1 MKDFDTSKAATRGN
15 PSFVW
20 REGQGRRFGMLQA
33 AAPLAGKRVLEFG
46 CGLGTYAREM
56 QKYSPHVFGFD
67 IEIDRVQTGVR
78 NGVSGL
84 LGSVGERLPFADNT
98 FDIVFSN
105 DVLEHVLDDRA
116 CAREIA
122 RVVRAGGRAVI
133 FVPNR
138 LYFFETHGIYWRGQY
153 HFGNKPFVNWLP
165 DALRN
170 KLAPHV
176 RAYTAGGLK
185 GLFADLPMT
194 LIELR
199 QIYGGFDNIVRR
211 YSILGRVIRGAWQG
225 LESTPLSV
233 FGLEHLI
240 VLEKRAVN

>member
-1 MKDFDTSKAATRGN
+1 MFDTSKAATRGN

-20 REGQGRRFGMLQA
+20 REGQMRRFAMLQA

-67 IEIDRVQTGVR
+67 IEIDRVQQGAASGVK
-78 NGVSGL
+78 GL

-105 DVLEHVLDDRA
+105 DVLEHVQDDRE
-116 CAREIA
+116 CAREIT
-122 RVVRAGGRAVI
+122 RVLRPGGRAVI

-138 LYFFETHGIYWRGQY
+138 LYFFETHGVYWRGKY
-153 HFGNKPFVNWLP
+153 YFGNKPLVNWLP
-165 DALRN
+165 DPLRN

-185 GLFADLPMT
+185 GLFANLPMRT
-194 LIELR
+194 VELR

-211 YSILGRVIRGAWQG
+211 YGQLGRVIRGAWQG

-240 VLEKRAVN
+240 VLEKTN

>member
-1 MKDFDTSKAATRGN
+1 MFDTSKAATRGN

-20 REGQGRRFGMLQA
+20 RDGQVRRFKMLQA
-33 AAPLAGKRVLEFG
+33 AAPLAGRRALEFG

-56 QKYSPHVFGFD
+56 QKHSPHVFGFD
-67 IEIDRVQTGVR
+67 IEIDRVQQGAQ
-78 NGVSGL
+78 NGITGL
-84 LGSVGERLPFADNT
+84 LGSVGERLPFADKT

-105 DVLEHVLDDRA
+105 DVLEHVQDDRE
-116 CAREIA
+116 CAREIT
-122 RVVRAGGRAVI
+122 RVLRPGGRAVI

-138 LYFFETHGIYWRGQY
+138 LYFFETHGVYWRGQY
-153 HFGNKPFVNWLP
+153 YFGNKPFVNWLP
-165 DALRN
+165 DTLRN

-176 RAYTAGGLK
+176 RAYTGSGLK
-185 GLFADLPMT
+185 SLFAGLPMHM
-194 LIELR
+194 IELR

-211 YSILGRVIRGAWQG
+211 YGKLGQVIRGAWQG

-240 VLEKRAVN
+240 VLEKTK